1 MRMEPVKARNLNTD
15 ALAYMGDAVYEKMVR
30 EKLLLE
36 GKTRVDRLHRA
47 ATGYVSAQAQAAA
60 VRTLF
65 DRLTEE
71 EQAMVKRWRNHRYH
85 SKAKH
90 ADPMTYKWAT
100 AFEALI
106 GYLYLSEDMERLEE
120 LFAETVRIIDDPER
134 KQDVVR

>member
-1 MRMEPVKARNLNTD
+1 MEPVKARNLNTD